1 MGRGCRPVSRLLRN
15 ASLAFAFLVL
25 VRTAT
30 AQEPAL
36 DPNAYDQARRAFK
49 EERYRDAAL
58 GFEAAYRIRPDA
70 IALYTAAQAWEL
82 ALDPARAADAYARAL
97 GSGKLDENQTA
108 RARDRLAALGA
119 ELGAVDVRGPEGT
132 RVTLDDHGEWPVPA
146 RLHGAPGARVLSIVH
161 PDGAAE
167 RRPLTLAAGSVAPV
181 DTLPPRAPAAAPVP
195 QVGPPPVLPEPRK
208 NPVYDPAP
216 PSERSPVWL
225 GVGFGSLGAGIG
237 VLGGALL
244 FGLAAED
251 ADSAANAAPSAE
263 GEEHADSLRTRALV
277 MGVAGGALTALGT
290 GIVIWQSTRS
300 SSGEAALGVRLNG
313 QRVDLVGRF

>member
-25 VRTAT
+25 ARAAT
-30 AQEPAL
+30 AQEPAQ
-36 DPNAYDQARRAFK
+36 DPNAYEQARRAFK

-97 GSGKLDENQTA
+97 ASGKLDENQTA
-108 RARDRLAALGA
+108 RARDRLGALGA
-119 ELGAVDVRGPEGT
+119 ELGAVDVSGPEGT

-146 RLHGAPGARVLSIVH
+146 RLHGAPGARVLSVVH

-167 RRPLTLAAGSVAPV
+167 RRPLTLAAGSVARV
-181 DTLPPRAPAAAPVP
+181 DTLPPPAPAAAPVP
-195 QVGPPPVLPEPRK
+195 QLGPPPVLPEPRK
-208 NPVYDPAP
+208 NPVYDPA

-251 ADSAANAAPSAE
+251 ADGAAKAAPSAE

-290 GIVIWQSTRS
+290 GIVIWQSTRD
-300 SSGEAALGVRLNG
+300 SSGEAALRVRLNA
-313 QRVDLVGRF
+313 QRVDMVGRF